1 MTAHEAT
8 HTFGASALSSTNET
22 NEDTEILDE
31 NLSTNINNVANIH
44 SNSAYDSGAEYEN
57 IDSMENDSPQNSNNR
72 KHNEF
77 VCKFCGKRYAYASS
91 LYVHTRLHTGERPF
105 KCNFCD
111 KSFTNQGNMQVHKR
125 VHTGE
130 KPYGCNSCGKSYAQ
144 KVGLKIHQEQCKNY
158 MNRRGSVMTSSASCA
173 SSAGASPI
181 SNSNDTLTSQ
191 NASSFNSGAVQSEL
205 LRISPRYVI
214 YIN

>member
-8 HTFGASALSSTNET
+8 HAFDVTPNENTTTLSNDEAKIIVEKEHQQNTNYSD
-22 NEDTEILDE
+22 NE
-31 NLSTNINNVANIH
+31 N
-44 SNSAYDSGAEYEN
+44 
-57 IDSMENDSPQNSNNR
+57 MEDCGSSNR
-72 KHNEF
+72 KSNEF

-105 KCNFCD
+105 KCNYCD

-130 KPYGCNSCGKSYAQ
+130 KPYVCLSCGKSYAQ

-158 MNRRGSVMTSSASCA
+158 SSSINRRASLLTSSIASCA
-173 SSAGASPI
+173 SSPNS
-181 SNSNDTLTSQ
+181 SNSNESISLKENSILLQ
-191 NASSFNSGAVQSEL
+191 SSSSS
-205 LRISPRYVI
+205 RISPRYFF
-214 YIN
+214 